1 LARCAEGKRRSPIP
15 NAHNDRSVIER
26 SHKWVTMIRK
36 LRWIGMEKE
45 ARRLQVLL
53 NTLPKKARDSV
64 AAGPLDTD

>member
-1 LARCAEGKRRSPIP
+1 
-15 NAHNDRSVIER
+15 VIER
-26 SHKWVTMIRK
+26 SHQWVTMIRK